1 MNDPCFSRDELL
13 RLGLAEVGEQVRVH
27 RSVLLFGCENIHIG
41 SNVRIDA
48 FSLLSAGAE
57 GISIGNNVH
66 LAAGCYLFGT
76 GGRIVFEDFAA
87 LSSRGSLY
95 TGTDDYR
102 EGYLTGPTVPD
113 AFRKV
118 MTGPVV
124 FRKHAL
130 VGASCVILPGVE
142 LGEGCSVG
150 AMSLVRRD
158 VASHAIVAGNPLR
171 RIGTRDGARLRE
183 LEGLYLGANRG
194 VTAA

>member
-1 MNDPCFSRDELL
+1 MSDPCFSRDELL
-13 RLGLAEVGEQVRVH
+13 RLGVAEVGEKVRVH
-27 RSVLLFGCENIHIG
+27 RSVLLFGCENIHLH
-41 SNVRIDA
+41 SSVRIDA

-57 GISIGNNVH
+57 GIWIGNNVH
-66 LAAGCYLFGT
+66 IAAGCYLFGT
-76 GGRIVFEDFAA
+76 GGRVVFEDFAA
-87 LSSRGSLY
+87 MSSRGSIY

-118 MTGPVV
+118 TAGPVV

-150 AMSLVRRD
+150 AMSLVRTD
-158 VASHAIVAGNPLR
+158 VESHAIVAGNPLR
-171 RIGTRDGARLRE
+171 RIGTRDGARLSQ
-183 LEGLYLGANRG
+183 LERLYLGSIPGAK
-194 VTAA
+194 AA

>member
-1 MNDPCFSRDELL
+1 M
-13 RLGLAEVGEQVRVH
+13 GVAEVGAKVQVH
-27 RSVLLFGCENIHIG
+27 RSVLLFGCENLRIG

-48 FSLLSAGAE
+48 FALLSAGAE

-66 LAAGCYLFGT
+66 LAASCYLFGT

-87 LSSRGSLY
+87 ISSRGSIY

-113 AFRKV
+113 TYRKV
-118 MTGPVV
+118 TTGPVV

-142 LGEGCSVG
+142 LGQGCSVG
-150 AMSLVRRD
+150 AMSLVRKD
-158 VASHAIVAGNPLR
+158 VESYAIVAGNPLR
-171 RIGTRDGARLRE
+171 RIGTRDGTRLSE
-183 LEGLYLGANRG
+183 LEGLYLGSIRG
-194 VTAA
+194 ATAA